1 MKTLGT
7 FLLALLQIS
16 AFAKIISVKP
26 GNHPTIK
33 EALAIAVPFDT
44 INVEKGLFREG
55 NIVIDKPLT
64 FLGHNSTLD
73 GENKFE
79 IISVTSSHVTID
91 GFTIINSGV
100 SGLVDY
106 AGIKIKNK
114 NHAVITNNIL
124 KNCFFGIYLQQAG
137 SCVIRNNS
145 ITGYKTEEQ
154 QSGNGIHC
162 WKSAKLIIAENHVS
176 GQRDG
181 IYFEFVTNSVIKNN
195 YSHGNLRYGLHFMF
209 SNDDTYLKN
218 KFENNGA
225 GVSVMFSHGVHMY
238 YNHFYNNWGDS
249 AYGILLKE
257 ISDSKILYN
266 QFENNTSGIY
276 MEGASRVQ
284 MSMNLFKNNGWGI
297 KIQAS
302 CMDINVHLNNFTGNT
317 FDVSTNGS
325 LVLNSFN
332 HNYWD
337 KYEGYDLNKD
347 KMGDVPFH
355 PVSLYATIIENN
367 PPAIFLFRSF
377 ITTLMDKTEKLLPG
391 ITPKDL
397 VDSNP
402 FMQPIKL

>member
-1 MKTLGT
+1 MKAIGT
-7 FLLALLQIS
+7 FLITLMHLS
-16 AFAKIISVKP
+16 VFGKIITVKP
-26 GNHPTIK
+26 DNHPTIK
-33 EALAIAVPFDT
+33 EAIVIANNFDT
-44 INVEKGLFREG
+44 VNVEKGVFKEG
-55 NIVIDKPLT
+55 NIIIDRPLS

-73 GENKFE
+73 GENKYE
-79 IISVTSSHVTID
+79 IISVTSSHVTIN

-100 SGLVDY
+100 SGMIDY

-137 SCVIRNNS
+137 SCIISNNF
-145 ITGYKTEEQ
+145 IIGNKTEEQ

-162 WKSAKLIIAENHVS
+162 WKSAKLIISENNIT

-195 YSHGNLRYGLHFMF
+195 YSHSNLRYGLHFMF

-238 YNHFYNNWGDS
+238 YNRFNNNWGDS

-257 ISDSKILYN
+257 ISDSKILFN
-266 QFENNTSGIY
+266 RFENNTTGIY

-377 ITTLMDKTEKLLPG
+377 ITALMDKTEKLLPG

-397 VDSNP
+397 VDENP
-402 FMQPIKL
+402 FMQPVKL

>member
-7 FLLALLQIS
+7 FLLALLHLS

-33 EALAIAVPFDT
+33 EAISIAIPFDT
-44 INVEKGLFREG
+44 VNVEKGLFKEG
-55 NIVIDKPLT
+55 NIIIDKPLT
-64 FLGHNSTLD
+64 FLGHNTTLD

-100 SGLVDY
+100 SGMVDY

-137 SCVIRNNS
+137 SCIISNNS
-145 ITGYKTEEQ
+145 ITGIKTEEQ

-162 WKSAKLIIAENHVS
+162 WKSAKLIIANNTIT

-195 YSHGNLRYGLHFMF
+195 YSHSNLRYGLHFMF

-218 KFENNGA
+218 QFENNGA

-238 YNHFYNNWGDS
+238 YNRFNNNWGDS

-397 VDSNP
+397 LDENP

>member
-1 MKTLGT
+1 MKSLCT
-7 FLLALLQIS
+7 FLLLLLQATS
-16 AFAKIISVKP
+16 FARVISVYA

-33 EALAIAVPFDT
+33 EAIASANDFDT
-44 INVEKGLFREG
+44 VNVEKGLFKEG
-55 NIVIDKPLT
+55 NIVIDKPLYFSGNHT
-64 FLGHNSTLD
+64 TLD
-73 GENKFE
+73 GENKYE

-100 SGLVDY
+100 SGMVDY
-106 AGIKIKNK
+106 AGIKVKNK
-114 NHAVITNNIL
+114 SHVVITNNTL

-137 SCVIRNNS
+137 SCIIRNNKV
-145 ITGYKTEEQ
+145 TGIKTEEQ

-162 WKSAKLIIAENHVS
+162 WKSAKLLIEGNTIT

-195 YSHGNLRYGLHFMF
+195 FSHNNLRYGLHFMF
-209 SNDDTYLKN
+209 SNDDTYLSN
-218 KFENNGA
+218 RFENNGA

-238 YNHFYNNWGDS
+238 YNRFYNNWGDS

-266 QFENNTSGIY
+266 QFENNTSAIY

-355 PVSLYATIIENN
+355 PVSLFATIIENN

-377 ITTLMDKTEKLLPG
+377 ITALMDKTEKLLPG

-397 VDSNP
+397 VDDNP
-402 FMQPIKL
+402 YMQPVKL

>member
-1 MKTLGT
+1 MKATCVFL
-7 FLLALLQIS
+7 FLLIHFTVS
-16 AFAKIISVKP
+16 ANTIFVNKNTA
-26 GNHPTIK
+26 PTIK
-33 EALAIAVPFDT
+33 EAIAIAHDYDT
-44 INVEKGLFREG
+44 ITVSEGVYKEK
-55 NIVIDKPLT
+55 NIVIDKPIV
-64 FLGHNSTLD
+64 FLSHHATLD

-91 GFTIINSGV
+91 GFKIINSGV
-100 SGLVDY
+100 SGMVDY

-114 NHAVITNNIL
+114 NHAVITNNLLI
-124 KNCFFGIYLQQAG
+124 NCYFGIYLQQAG
-137 SCVIRNNS
+137 RCIIRNN
-145 ITGYKTEEQ
+145 IVIGGKTEEQ

-162 WKSAKLIIAENHVS
+162 WKSSQLMITGNAITR
-176 GQRDG
+176 QRDG
-181 IYFEFVTNSVIKNN
+181 LYFEFVTNSVIKNN
-195 YSHGNLRYGLHFMF
+195 YSHDNLRYGLHFMF
-209 SNDDTYLKN
+209 SNNDTYLSN
-218 KFENNGA
+218 RFENNGA
-225 GVSVMFSHGVHMY
+225 GVAVMFSHGVHMY
-238 YNHFYNNWGDS
+238 YNRFFNNWGDS

-266 QFENNTSGIY
+266 KFENNTSAIY

-284 MSMNLFKNNGWGI
+284 MELNLVKNNGWGI

-302 CMDINVHLNNFTGNT
+302 CMDIAVHHNNFSGNT
-317 FDVSTNGS
+317 FDVSTNGT

-337 KYEGYDLNKD
+337 KYEGYDINKD
-347 KMGDVPFH
+347 KMGDIPFH

-377 ITTLMDKTEKLLPG
+377 ITALMDKTEKLLPG

-397 VDSNP
+397 VDEHP

>member
-1 MKTLGT
+1 MKSLGT
-7 FLLALLQIS
+7 FLLVLIHITS
-16 AFAKIISVKP
+16 FAMVIAVNP
-26 GNHPTIK
+26 NNHPTIK
-33 EALAIAVPFDT
+33 EAISKANPFDT
-44 INVEKGLFREG
+44 VNIGDGIFKEG
-55 NIVIDKPLT
+55 NIVIDKPLY
-64 FLGHNSTLD
+64 FFGHQTTLD
-73 GENKFE
+73 GENKYE

-100 SGLVDY
+100 SGIVDY
-106 AGIKIKNK
+106 AGIKVKNK
-114 NHAVITNNIL
+114 NHAVITNNTL

-137 SCVIRNNS
+137 SCIIRNNTV
-145 ITGYKTEEQ
+145 TGNKTEEQ

-162 WKSAKLIIAENHVS
+162 WKSAKLLIDGNTIR

-195 YSHGNLRYGLHFMF
+195 FSHNNLRYGLHFMF
-209 SNDDTYLKN
+209 SNDDTYLSN
-218 KFENNGA
+218 RFENNGA

-266 QFENNTSGIY
+266 QFDNNTSAIY

-355 PVSLYATIIENN
+355 PVSLFATIIENN

-377 ITTLMDKTEKLLPG
+377 ITALMDKTEKLLPG

-397 VDSNP
+397 VDENP
-402 FMQPIKL
+402 FMQPVKL